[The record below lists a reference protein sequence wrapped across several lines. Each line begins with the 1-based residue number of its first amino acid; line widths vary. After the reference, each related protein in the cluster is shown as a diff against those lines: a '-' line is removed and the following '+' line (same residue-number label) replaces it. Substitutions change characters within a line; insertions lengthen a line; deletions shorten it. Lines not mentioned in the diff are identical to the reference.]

1 MLAHASGAVT
11 DRCGEVDMA
20 RYVAFLRAI
29 NVGGHTVKMN
39 ELQRLFER
47 WGGTNVETFIASG
60 NVVFDTSRRSADA
73 AERSIEDHLQKALG
87 YPVVTF
93 LRTLPE
99 LVYVAGHAPFPQSE
113 YSAGATLFVGFMK
126 GSAAPSAARA
136 VASLRSDV
144 DDYAIEG
151 REIYWLRRRQ
161 LMESVA
167 TGPSL
172 DRIVG
177 SPITMRNVN
186 TVRRLAAK
194 YCAQRPPR

>member
-1 MLAHASGAVT
+1 MT
-11 DRCGEVDMA
+11 

-29 NVGGHTVKMN
+29 NVGGHIVKMDA
-39 ELQRLFER
+39 LRRLFES
-47 WGGTNVETFIASG
+47 WGGANVETFIASG

-73 AERSIEDHLQKALG
+73 AERSIEEHLRKALG

-99 LVYVAGHAPFPQSE
+99 LVEVVGHAPFPQSE
-113 YSAGATLFVGFMK
+113 YEAGATLYVGFMK
-126 GSAAPSAARA
+126 GSPVPSAVRA

-161 LMESVA
+161 LMQSIA

-194 YCAQRPPR
+194 YCA